1 MTVDLRNACTEDV
14 SNKGSFGK
22 ASTGTESVP
31 VYAFRSL
38 EYTPKYFQI
47 LNFRLR
53 GGRRS
58 TAPARLG
65 GVEISKFVKMYGL
78 FLTPNFIKI

>member
-14 SNKGSFGK
+14 SNTGSFEK

-38 EYTPKYFQI
+38 VHTVVVCCVNNGEPVKNMGRMI
-47 LNFRLR
+47 VLNGIRVVVL
-53 GGRRS
+53 
-58 TAPARLG
+58 
-65 GVEISKFVKMYGL
+65 
-78 FLTPNFIKI
+78 